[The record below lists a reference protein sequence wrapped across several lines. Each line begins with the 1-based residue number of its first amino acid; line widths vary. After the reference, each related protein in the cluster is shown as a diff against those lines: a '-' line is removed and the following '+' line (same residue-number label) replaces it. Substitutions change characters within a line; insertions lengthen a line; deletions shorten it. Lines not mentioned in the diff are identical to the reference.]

1 MVRVHVQNHAHAI
14 VRQVLRVQHHHR
26 HVRVRPVV
34 VIIRMVHG
42 LIRVLRD
49 TICRVHHVSSARR
62 DIVAQGTTAAMRV
75 LVQRTV
81 PQARPV
87 VHRVQ
92 IAQPV
97 ITVGMVIRCM
107 ILCMNVIKM
116 FHILHRMVQE
126 PRTVITPVVRVP
138 VRFMRGT
145 AVQVVILKR

>member
-1 MVRVHVQNHAHAI
+1 MQI
-14 VRQVLRVQHHHR
+14 VRPVQHHHR
-26 HVRVRPVV
+26 PVQVRPVV
-34 VIIRMVHG
+34 VIIRMVIG
-42 LIRVLRD
+42 LIHVRRD
-49 TICRVHHVSSARR
+49 TICRVHHVYSVKR
-62 DIVAQGTTAAMRV
+62 DIVVQGTTAAMRV

-116 FHILHRMVQE
+116 FRILRRMVQE

-138 VRFMRGT
+138 VRFMRGI

>member
-1 MVRVHVQNHAHAI
+1 MRG
-14 VRQVLRVQHHHR
+14 
-26 HVRVRPVV
+26 
-34 VIIRMVHG
+34 IICLMA
-42 LIRVLRD
+42 L
-49 TICRVHHVSSARR
+49 VSSARQ

-116 FHILHRMVQE
+116 FRILRRMVQE

-138 VRFMRGT
+138 VRFMRGI

>member
-1 MVRVHVQNHAHAI
+1 MVRVHVQNHVHAI
-14 VRQVLRVQHHHR
+14 VRQVRQVLHLRLRVREH
-26 HVRVRPVV
+26 PVV

-42 LIRVLRD
+42 LIHVRRD
-49 TICRVHHVSSARR
+49 TICLDHHVSSARR

-116 FHILHRMVQE
+116 FHILHRTVQE
-126 PRTVITPVVRVP
+126 PRIVITPVVRVP

>member
-1 MVRVHVQNHAHAI
+1 MVRVHVQNHVHAI
-14 VRQVLRVQHHHR
+14 VRQVRQVLHLRLRVREH
-26 HVRVRPVV
+26 PVV

-42 LIRVLRD
+42 LIHVRRD
-49 TICRVHHVSSARR
+49 TICLDHHVSSARR

-92 IAQPV
+92 IA
-97 ITVGMVIRCM
+97 
-107 ILCMNVIKM
+107 
-116 FHILHRMVQE
+116 HRTVQE
-126 PRTVITPVVRVP
+126 PRIVITPVVRVP